1 MNSIKLNRM
10 HQSLLSLGV
19 LVIGCFIGWN
29 WVLPAD
35 DALITQRYVLNY
47 LEYGEPYFNR
57 NDGVMGFSSPAYF
70 LILSALSWVFS
81 VEVAYKLIASLSYI
95 ATGVILFLL
104 LPHSA
109 GSKKI
114 WFLVIFSGNLHI
126 LYWFFSGL
134 ESFFIPLFALLTVL
148 AVTKRSGPLLIFVLS
163 ISIFFRPE
171 SWIALLPIM
180 LVGVYSTIRQHS
192 EQTWQLSKRNLT
204 VTSAVSFGIATS
216 IIVFIITQF
225 DNLIP
230 MSVQAK
236 SVVPYTLTSDIIE
249 EFAAEIIAPLNLPIP
264 FGYVFGIGVF
274 ALIGVANYT
283 RFRTID
289 QLPLMRIVIVSG
301 LLFALYLL
309 LSGASIY
316 EWHYAFI
323 SVVAVYA
330 LIGFAQSLSNK
341 GKIIQIPV
349 LILVIF
355 SLAWSGFEYG
365 TSKNQRIND
374 FYIDQM
380 QVVGEFISKNY
391 EKDLIVVS
399 SSTGYFGAVTRDFE
413 VHDSLGLVTP
423 ELIDARKKNPNA
435 KIVEVIDWDLF
446 LCSSSTTS
454 DDALADCLINT
465 EDGKL
470 VQNFGNMWLIE
481 RKY

>member
-1 MNSIKLNRM
+1 
-10 HQSLLSLGV
+10 
-19 LVIGCFIGWN
+19 
-29 WVLPAD
+29 
-35 DALITQRYVLNY
+35 
-47 LEYGEPYFNR
+47 
-57 NDGVMGFSSPAYF
+57 
-70 LILSALSWVFS
+70 
-81 VEVAYKLIASLSYI
+81 
-95 ATGVILFLL
+95 
-104 LPHSA
+104 
-109 GSKKI
+109 
-114 WFLVIFSGNLHI
+114 
-126 LYWFFSGL
+126 
-134 ESFFIPLFALLTVL
+134 
-148 AVTKRSGPLLIFVLS
+148 
-163 ISIFFRPE
+163 
-171 SWIALLPIM
+171 
-180 LVGVYSTIRQHS
+180 
-192 EQTWQLSKRNLT
+192 
-204 VTSAVSFGIATS
+204 
-216 IIVFIITQF
+216 
-225 DNLIP
+225 
-230 MSVQAK
+230 
-236 SVVPYTLTSDIIE
+236 
-249 EFAAEIIAPLNLPIP
+249 
-264 FGYVFGIGVF
+264 
-274 ALIGVANYT
+274 
-283 RFRTID
+283 
-289 QLPLMRIVIVSG
+289 
-301 LLFALYLL
+301 